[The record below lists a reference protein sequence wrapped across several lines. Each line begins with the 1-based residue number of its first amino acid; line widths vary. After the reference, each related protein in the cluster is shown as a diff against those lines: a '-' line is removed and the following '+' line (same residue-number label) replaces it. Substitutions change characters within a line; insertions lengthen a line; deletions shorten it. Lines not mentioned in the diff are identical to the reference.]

1 MLIKATKAY
10 HALRTREAHD
20 CVNAERVAR
29 ILVLAV
35 AASLSLAACSEPTP
49 PARQAPA
56 SEVAPASPS
65 PEPAKSNATLIRE
78 GVGVGGVELG
88 MTAAEVEARLGKPDH
103 VNKAGSETVFMAFRE
118 PDNFGVYFGDAD
130 RVRMLIVSIKD
141 GSACTDYGACLYREG
156 DLAKLKAR
164 HGDKLLRYVD
174 RDGSVT
180 YRLLEAKGDRHV
192 MTEYTPAEDRNGVVQ
207 VAILYW
213 TGPIDKSSF
222 D

>member
-1 MLIKATKAY
+1 LT
-10 HALRTREAHD
+10 
-20 CVNAERVAR
+20 
-29 ILVLAV
+29 
-35 AASLSLAACSEPTP
+35 LAACSDPAP
-49 PARQAPA
+49 PAAPPPQNAAAPA
-56 SEVAPASPS
+56 VPAPA
-65 PEPAKSNATLIRE
+65 PEPAKPGVTLICE
-78 GVGVGGVELG
+78 GRGVGGVELG
-88 MTAAEVEARLGKPDH
+88 MTAAEVEARLGKPGQ

-118 PDNFGVYFGDAD
+118 PDNFGVYFGDGE
-130 RVRMLIVSIKD
+130 RVRMLIVSVKD
-141 GSACTDYGACLYREG
+141 GSVCTDYDACLYREG

-180 YRLLEAKGDRHV
+180 YRLLEAKGEKQV
-192 MTEYTPAEDRNGVVQ
+192 LTEYTPAEDRNGIVQ